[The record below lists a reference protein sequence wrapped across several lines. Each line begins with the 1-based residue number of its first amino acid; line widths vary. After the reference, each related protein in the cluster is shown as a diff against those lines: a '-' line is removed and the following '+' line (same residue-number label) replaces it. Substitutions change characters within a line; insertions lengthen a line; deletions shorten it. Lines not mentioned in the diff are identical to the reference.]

1 MFVRRTT
8 ATKESGL
15 VTIPAGLSSAAAAPL
30 LCAGLTVYHALL
42 RGAPRPGSTAGI
54 LGIGGLGHLGI
65 QYVDKMGLNT
75 IAIARRHEK
84 EKLSRQ
90 LDAGHYIDVQDSGKA
105 AVALGDLGGADLSI
119 ATASSRASSSA
130 LIGDLATNGK
140 LIVLGASKEPVTVTT
155 GDLIGRGIHVLG
167 CWSTPSSEQ
176 QARHCGYATPSRRR
190 PDRRQR
196 KRPVS
201 RADLRQII

>member
-1 MFVRRTT
+1 
-8 ATKESGL
+8 
-15 VTIPAGLSSAAAAPL
+15 
-30 LCAGLTVYHALL
+30 
-42 RGAPRPGSTAGI
+42 
-54 LGIGGLGHLGI
+54 
-65 QYVDKMGLNT
+65 MGLNT

-90 LDAGHYIDVQDSGKA
+90 LNAGHYIDVQDSGKA

-167 CWSTPSSEQ
+167 CWSTPSLSSKPGT
-176 QARHCGYATPSRRR
+176 AATP
-190 PDRRQR
+190 PH
-196 KRPVS
+196 PGV
-201 RADLRQII
+201 DLTGGSENVR